1 MKGLLSR
8 LRQYANTYRE
18 LIVYIIT
25 GGITTLVNFAVFWL
39 CKDLFGIHYAAANV
53 LAWLAAVIAAF
64 VMNKWIVFRDAQT
77 DVRTVIVQFL
87 GFAGLRVAS
96 GALETGL
103 LVVFVEYLHF
113 SEDIVKLVV
122 AVLVVILNY
131 IFSKLLI
138 FRKKKEEQ
146 TE

>member
-1 MKGLLSR
+1 MKGLLAR
-8 LRQYANTYRE
+8 LRQYAKTYRE

-25 GGITTLVNFAVFWL
+25 GGITTLINFAVFWL
-39 CKDLFGIHYAAANV
+39 CKDLFGIHYAVSNV
-53 LAWLAAVIAAF
+53 LAWLAAVVAAF
-64 VMNKWIVFRDAQT
+64 VMNKWIVFRDAHT

-113 SEDIVKLVV
+113 NEDIVKLFV

>member
-1 MKGLLSR
+1 MKGLFAR
-8 LRQYANTYRE
+8 LRQYAQTYRE
-18 LIVYIIT
+18 LIVYVIT
-25 GGITTLVNFAVFWL
+25 GGITTLINFAVFWL
-39 CKDLFGIHYAAANV
+39 CKDLFGIHYAVSNV

-64 VMNKWIVFRDAQT
+64 VMNKWIVFRDSHT
-77 DVRTVIVQFL
+77 DARTIVLQFL

-103 LVVFVEYLHF
+103 LVVFVEYLHWN
-113 SEDIVKLVV
+113 EDIVKLVV

-138 FRKKKEEQ
+138 FRKKK
-146 TE
+146 